1 MMPIISKL
9 DVSDINGVDIKPS
22 EIRDIEFSLD
32 NVHANA
38 TSNMTLLFIVD
49 NALEKGDKL
58 HINFPRQNLK
68 WSTGVYIHNSYPLQV
83 LATSSYCCNTTNGSF
98 VINKEVDEG
107 QRLNVTFSYVG
118 NRG

>member
-1 MMPIISKL
+1 MMPHLKL
-9 DVSDINGVDIKPS
+9 DISDISGVDIKPS

-38 TSNMTLLFIVD
+38 TSNMTLSFIVD

-68 WSTGVYIHNSYPLQV
+68 WSTDVIIHNSYPLQV
-83 LATSSYCCNTTNGSF
+83 LATSSDCCITTNGSF
-98 VINKEVDEG
+98 VINKKVEEE
-107 QRLNVTFSYVG
+107 R
-118 NRG
+118 